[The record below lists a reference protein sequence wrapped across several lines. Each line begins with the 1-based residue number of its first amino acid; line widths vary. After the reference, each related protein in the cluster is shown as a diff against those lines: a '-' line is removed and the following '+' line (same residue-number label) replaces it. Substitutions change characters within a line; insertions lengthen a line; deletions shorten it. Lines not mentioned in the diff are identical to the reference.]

1 MIVPPKL
8 YLKRTEIPIESLLD
22 MAEHESTWVDSGIN
36 RNGKALIDKSARSTK
51 VKVDIKSNEYSDVAY
66 ILEQMVNIWDSIL
79 DPKLYTAKEF
89 NYLKYGEG
97 DKFTKHKDVIP
108 ADNANE
114 KIRIFS
120 TSTIISKTDDLV
132 GGEFIIYDNYNIG
145 HEVNLEVGETIFFD
159 SNRHH
164 EVAPVISGVREV
176 LVAWIYE
183 RTNEDL
189 KLQKEIANLRLHE
202 QQFRHPKD
210 LGMV

>member
-51 VKVDIKSNEYSDVAY
+51 AKVDIRSTEYSDVAY

-89 NYLKYGEG
+89 NYLRYGEG

-108 ADNANE
+108 PVNAND
-114 KIRIFS
+114 KVRKF
-120 TSTIISKTDDLV
+120 
-132 GGEFIIYDNYNIG
+132 
-145 HEVNLEVGETIFFD
+145 LEIM
-159 SNRHH
+159 
-164 EVAPVISGVREV
+164 
-176 LVAWIYE
+176 
-183 RTNEDL
+183 
-189 KLQKEIANLRLHE
+189 QKEIGKATESNKKKCFKYLQNLVKLSE
-202 QQFRHPKD
+202 IYFN
-210 LGMV
+210 